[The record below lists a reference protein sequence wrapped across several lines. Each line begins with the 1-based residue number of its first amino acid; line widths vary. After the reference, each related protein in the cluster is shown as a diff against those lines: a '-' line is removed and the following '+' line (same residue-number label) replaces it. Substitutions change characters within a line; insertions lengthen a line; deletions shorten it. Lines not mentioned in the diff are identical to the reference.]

1 MKCLVTGGA
10 GFIGSVLVDRLIH
23 DKHHVRVIDNESAKE
38 NEKFY
43 WNKKAENYKYDICD
57 YDKIFKLFEDVPFI
71 KRLLKTS
78 PPDSR
83 AILTLFLGD
92 KDVKVTSPSLFL
104 LFDNLMYLF
113 IRTLQN

>member
-1 MKCLVTGGA
+1 MSTS
-10 GFIGSVLVDRLIH
+10 GSELIISCESNLR
-23 DKHHVRVIDNESAKE
+23 DFNSLSTSSNEGLEYFKRSV
-38 NEKFY
+38 
-43 WNKKAENYKYDICD
+43 
-57 YDKIFKLFEDVPFI
+57 FKLFEDVPFI
-71 KRLLKTS
+71 KRLLKTF